1 MAHHIRDEI
10 VDFIKKWRT
19 KTMLSKSFFIFNLN
33 IARNKYHN
41 WENRYGKENSHNG
54 LIPRDHWLESDEKKA
69 IIDYHHHR
77 PLEGYR
83 RLTYMML
90 DNDIAHVSP
99 STTYKVLKSANLLG
113 KRSRKTTT
121 KGKGFTQPL
130 NAHQHWHV
138 DISYININGT
148 FYYLCSVLDGYSRY
162 IVNWDIREKMEERD
176 VEVIIQKAK
185 EKTPNATPRIISD
198 NGPQFIAKDFKVF
211 IRINGMT
218 HVRTSP
224 YYPQSNGKIER
235 WHQSLKKE
243 SIRPKCP
250 LSKPD
255 AIDIVGEYVDHYNY
269 DRLHSAIGYVSPK
282 LKLDGKEVEVF
293 NERDRKL
300 ETARKRRAE
309 KRRQVAITALN

>member
-1 MAHHIRDEI
+1 
-10 VDFIKKWRT
+10 
-19 KTMLSKSFFIFNLN
+19 MLSKSFFLLNLN
-33 IARNKYHN
+33 IARSKYYN

-54 LIPRDHWLESDEKKA
+54 LIPRDHWLEAEEKKA
-69 IIDYHHHR
+69 IIDYHYKH

-90 DNDIAHVSP
+90 DNDIAYVSP
-99 STTYKVLKSANLLG
+99 STTYKVLKAANLLD
-113 KRSRKTTT
+113 KQSKKTSS
-121 KGKGFTQPL
+121 KGQGFVQPL
-130 NAHQHWHV
+130 KPHQHWHV

-162 IVNWDIREKMEERD
+162 IVNWDIREKMQEAD

-185 EKTPNATPRIISD
+185 EKALSSKKVPMATPRIISD

-211 IRINGMT
+211 IRISGMT

-250 LSKPD
+250 LSKQD
-255 AIDIVGEYVDHYNY
+255 AIRTVGEYVYHYNHV
-269 DRLHSAIGYVSPK
+269 RLHSAIGYVSPK
-282 LKLDGKEVEVF
+282 LKLEGNEVEVF

-300 ETARKRRAE
+300 ETARKIRAE
-309 KRRQVAITALN
+309 KRRTMKTTALK